1 MSLDTPPEIHEGTQ
15 VRRENSGRAARVP
28 ILLCMLLV
36 AAVTAAPYLSTLRY
50 GLVLDDDPQIVK
62 NPAVHNWAS
71 LPRNFVVPLCGL
83 VESNRTAEKGQ
94 ATYYRPLFCVWLTAG
109 YTLFGTNAAAWHA
122 ATVGLHV
129 AVTLLLFQLLFWLV
143 KDYRAATAGAL
154 IFGVHPAHIES
165 VAWISA
171 APDLLAALALLGVF
185 LVYNRSLDS
194 PPLWRSLAA
203 HGLYAA
209 ALLSKEPAVF
219 YAPIAFLYEL
229 ARGDLAPEMQ
239 LAERI
244 VRAIRRTG
252 LFFLMAIAYSFVRVE
267 LLLSTRPL
275 VWVSRHDAVLTAPSI
290 LVFYLRHLVWPA
302 RLSYYYDLPIIT
314 SAASPGF
321 WMPILILAAICIAG
335 WFPWSK
341 SRSVAIPWAAA
352 WLFLPLLPVLNVAF
366 FWPYDYFHDR
376 YLYLPSIGLAIL
388 VALAFNQCTPQDV
401 PDRRRLLATAFAAVV
416 VVAFAFS
423 TAIQST
429 PWQSGI
435 SMFTY
440 AVQSAPGNAMAKNNL
455 GTQYIEKDR
464 LEEAEAIFR
473 EALSQHPDFWLGT
486 YNLGYTYYKE
496 KRYEL
501 AETYFRRAIALDP
514 DDPDQ
519 HAYLG
524 IAYFHENRL
533 ADAVSELVVAIR
545 RRPEGYGYHAT
556 LGLLLEQGGRP
567 DQARLAFLEEL
578 KYHPDN
584 EIAKTQLARLGA
596 GTPTAK

>member
-1 MSLDTPPEIHEGTQ
+1 MGLDHLQKNHEGAQAGT
-15 VRRENSGRAARVP
+15 ENSGRGARVP

-36 AAVTAAPYLSTLRY
+36 AAVTAAPDVSTLRY
-50 GLVLDDDPQIVK
+50 GLVLDDNPQIMN

-83 VESNRTAEKGQ
+83 VESNQTAEKGQ

-109 YTLFGTNAAAWHA
+109 YALFGTNAASWHA

-129 AVTLLLFQLLFWLV
+129 AVTLLLFQLLLWLV

-185 LVYNRSLDS
+185 LIYSRSLDS

-219 YAPIAFLYEL
+219 FAPVALFYEV
-229 ARGDLAPEMQ
+229 ARGDLAPEMRV
-239 LAERI
+239 AERLG
-244 VRAIRRTG
+244 RALRRTG
-252 LFFLMAIAYSFVRVE
+252 VLFLMAMAYSFVRVE
-267 LLLSTRPL
+267 LLLSARPL

-290 LVFYLRHLVWPA
+290 LVFYLRHLVWPT
-302 RLSYYYDLPIIT
+302 RLSYYYDLPIVT
-314 SAASPGF
+314 RTASPGF
-321 WMPILILAAICIAG
+321 WMPMLILAAVCAAG
-335 WFPWSK
+335 WIWWRK
-341 SRSVAIPWAAA
+341 SRSIAIPWAAA
-352 WLFLPLLPVLNVAF
+352 WIFLMLAPVLNIAF
-366 FWPYDYFHDR
+366 FWPYDYYHDR

-388 VALAFNQCTPQDV
+388 AALAFQQFAPQDV
-401 PDRRRLLATAFAAVV
+401 PDRRRLVATTVAAVV
-416 VVAFAFS
+416 VVAFGFS
-423 TAIQST
+423 TAIQSA

-501 AETYFRRAIALDP
+501 AETYFCRAIALCLSRGGTR
-514 DDPDQ
+514 
-519 HAYLG
+519 Y
-524 IAYFHENRL
+524 
-533 ADAVSELVVAIR
+533 R
-545 RRPEGYGYHAT
+545 RAWR
-556 LGLLLEQGGRP
+556 
-567 DQARLAFLEEL
+567 FW
-578 KYHPDN
+578 KN
-584 EIAKTQLARLGA
+584 
-596 GTPTAK
+596 

>member
-1 MSLDTPPEIHEGTQ
+1 MGLDHLQKNHEGAQAGT
-15 VRRENSGRAARVP
+15 ENSGRGARVP

-36 AAVTAAPYLSTLRY
+36 AAVTAAPYVSTLRY
-50 GLVLDDDPQIVK
+50 GLVLDDNPQIMN

-83 VESNRTAEKGQ
+83 VESNQTAEKGQ

-109 YTLFGTNAAAWHA
+109 YALFGTNAASWHA

-129 AVTLLLFQLLFWLV
+129 AVTLLLFQLLLWLV

-185 LVYNRSLDS
+185 LIYSRSLDS

-219 YAPIAFLYEL
+219 FAPVALFYEV
-229 ARGDLAPEMQ
+229 ARGDLAPEMRV
-239 LAERI
+239 AERLG
-244 VRAIRRTG
+244 RALRRTG
-252 LFFLMAIAYSFVRVE
+252 VLFLMAMAYSFVRVE
-267 LLLSTRPL
+267 LLLSARPL

-290 LVFYLRHLVWPA
+290 LVFYLRHLVWPT
-302 RLSYYYDLPIIT
+302 RLSYYYDLPIVT
-314 SAASPGF
+314 RTASPGF
-321 WMPILILAAICIAG
+321 WMPMLILAAVCAAG
-335 WFPWSK
+335 WIWWRK
-341 SRSVAIPWAAA
+341 SRSIAIPWAAA
-352 WLFLPLLPVLNVAF
+352 WIFLMLAPVLNIAF
-366 FWPYDYFHDR
+366 FWPYDYYHDR

-388 VALAFNQCTPQDV
+388 AALAFEQFTPQDV
-401 PDRRRLLATAFAAVV
+401 PDRRRLLATALTAVV
-416 VVAFAFS
+416 VVAFGFS
-423 TAIQST
+423 TAIQSA

-464 LEEAEAIFR
+464 LQEAEAIFR

-501 AETYFRRAIALDP
+501 AETYFCRAIALDG

-524 IAYFHENRL
+524 ITYFHENRL
-533 ADAVSELVVAIR
+533 ADAVSEVVVAIR

-556 LGLLLEQGGRP
+556 LGLLFEQGGHP
-567 DQARLAFLEEL
+567 VQARMAFLEEL

-584 EIAKTQLARLGA
+584 EIAKMQLAHLGGA
-596 GTPTAK
+596 PTAK